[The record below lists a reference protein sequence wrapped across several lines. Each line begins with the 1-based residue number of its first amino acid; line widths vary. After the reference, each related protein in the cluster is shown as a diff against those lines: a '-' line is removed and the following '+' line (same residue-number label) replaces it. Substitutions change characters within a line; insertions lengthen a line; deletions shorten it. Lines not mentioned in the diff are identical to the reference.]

1 MLKNINAIRVYEQDI
16 EGGSQSSVFNNMYV
30 YKPRLIITSY
40 ISAIF
45 HASLYE
51 EGDFELTVNYD
62 AQIHDA
68 IIKPIMGYYDGEY
81 FVRNNVFLE
90 LHGDSTG
97 TRGEQRLFKATAAE
111 IINDE
116 NNNLTVKIT
125 GVGALGIFARMSF
138 GRIVESS
145 AVQYD
150 AYETVI
156 PKFLKITGYRNAFG
170 ATPLEHLY
178 RMMILPFG
186 VENSPRDT
194 IVGKNLYCPD
204 MGLWLVQDTSHGTGD
219 ALDASAEKI
228 GIQAD
233 FVKWASDWMKTYEM
247 GIVSFEMAFITSDS
261 GANYENGAKLNRY
274 TGKMTI
280 RKNAESNLVFRD
292 TTGDFTLTSITI
304 TDENAHSQAPL
315 MYGQEDEFTG
325 TETKKISGQ
334 YMGDVEIVD
343 HSDGAGLS
351 YGGNV
356 VLDGATY
363 FGKYDINKPQMKKS
377 SYSAENVDTDEKRE
391 AACKVLKNE
400 SYLNAADACDT
411 INIEGTI
418 NVNNNPDIALGDI
431 VTINVLNTFERSV
444 TITGLTYVSEG
455 DGFMVEV
462 EYA

>member
-1 MLKNINAIRVYEQDI
+1 MLTNIDAIRVYEQDI
-16 EGGSQSSVFNNMYV
+16 EGGSQSSVFNNCYI
-30 YKPRLIITSY
+30 YKPRLIITAY

-45 HASLYE
+45 HAALYD
-51 EGDFELTVNYD
+51 EGDFELVVNYD
-62 AQIHDA
+62 EQIHDA
-68 IIKPIMGYYDGEY
+68 IIRPIIGYYDGEY

-111 IINDE
+111 IVSDE

-125 GVGALGIFARMSF
+125 GVGALGIFSRMSF
-138 GRIVESS
+138 GRVVQSS
-145 AVQYD
+145 AVQLD

-156 PKFLKITGYRNAFG
+156 PKFLKLTGYRNAFG

-194 IVGKNLYCPD
+194 IVGRNLYCPD
-204 MGLWLVQDTSHGTGD
+204 MGLWLIQDTSHGTGD
-219 ALDASAEKI
+219 ALDPAAEKI
-228 GIQAD
+228 GIQPD
-233 FVKWASDWMKTYEM
+233 FVKWASDWMRTYEM
-247 GIVSFEMAFITSDS
+247 GIVSFEMAYITTES
-261 GANYENGAKLNRY
+261 GATYENGARLNRY
-274 TGKMTI
+274 AGKMTI

-292 TTGDFTLTSITI
+292 STGDFTLASITI

-315 MYGQEDEFTG
+315 MYGQEDEFAG
-325 TETKKISGQ
+325 AEISKISGQ
-334 YMGDVEIVD
+334 YLGNTEIVD
-343 HSDGAGLS
+343 HSEGAGLS

-356 VLDGATY
+356 VLDGVTY

-377 SYSAENVDTDEKRE
+377 SYAAENVETDDKRA
-391 AACKVLKNE
+391 AACEVLKNE
-400 SYLNAADACDT
+400 SYLNAAGARDT
-411 INIEGTI
+411 ISITGTI
-418 NVNNNPDIALGDI
+418 NVNNRPDIALGDV
-431 VTINVLNTFERSV
+431 VTISVLDAFEKTV
-444 TITGLTYVSEG
+444 TITGFTYVSEG